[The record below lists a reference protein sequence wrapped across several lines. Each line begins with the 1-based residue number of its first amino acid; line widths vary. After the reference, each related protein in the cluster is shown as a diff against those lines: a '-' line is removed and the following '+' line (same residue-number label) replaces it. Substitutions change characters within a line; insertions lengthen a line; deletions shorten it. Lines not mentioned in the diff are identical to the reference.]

1 MKFLRRPDLD
11 TLTRVEMAVPAFLG
25 LGVYGEITRIARLY
39 RVSRLFVWRR
49 LWQLLLLYELE
60 ARDPGSPQALRVEID
75 RHILLLRLEG
85 HCSLESISHIVQQLG
100 LPCSSV
106 G

>member
-1 MKFLRRPDLD
+1 
-11 TLTRVEMAVPAFLG
+11 
-25 LGVYGEITRIARLY
+25 
-39 RVSRLFVWRR
+39 
-49 LWQLLLLYELE
+49 LLLLYELE